1 MKSPTKTVTDT
12 AHGNTATAHCDDLA
26 KALEAFRDHGPLI
39 ERWGTELARRLG
51 AGARL
56 LVAGNGGSA
65 AQAQHLTAELVGRYR
80 DDRPP
85 FSAVALHA
93 DTSSTTAI
101 ANDYG
106 VQEVFARQTAAH
118 GRPGDVL
125 LLLSTSGASANLLA
139 AADRAHR
146 LGMTVWALTGR
157 APNPLQLGADAT
169 LCVDAPVAATVQELH
184 LVAVH
189 MLCEAFDAAV
199 ERGEADHGVADTGA
213 DERADAGGR
222 PGGGG
227 GRGAKGKRV
236 VDGQRGPDG
245 GPDASRRPGTDG
257 RPGTEGRP
265 DAGGRPG
272 DDGRPGADGK
282 PGVVGRLVGRART
295 VGRATPGAPVAPR
308 KGHT

>member
-1 MKSPTKTVTDT
+1 MKTVTDT
-12 AHGNTATAHCDDLA
+12 THCDDLV
-26 KALEAFRDHGPLI
+26 KALETFRDSGPLI

-51 AGARL
+51 RGSRL

-80 DDRPP
+80 DERPP

-139 AADRAHR
+139 AAERGRR
-146 LGMTVWALTGR
+146 LGMAVWALTGR
-157 APNPLQLGADAT
+157 APNPLQLGADDS

-189 MLCEAFDAAV
+189 MLCEAFDEAV
-199 ERGEADHGVADTGA
+199 ERGEADRAA
-213 DERADAGGR
+213 ADADDLPGPAGR
-222 PGGGG
+222 PE
-227 GRGAKGKRV
+227 AHDPTA
-236 VDGQRGPDG
+236 VDGTPC
-245 GPDASRRPGTDG
+245 P
-257 RPGTEGRP
+257 
-265 DAGGRPG
+265 
-272 DDGRPGADGK
+272 DGK

-295 VGRATPGAPVAPR
+295 VGRAAPHRPAAPG
-308 KGHT
+308 KGHA